1 MKSSACAPRYE
12 PRNALPSEPMAERIP
27 EALQEKLAERLTFYQ
42 DIGIQL
48 FYRDRYPQ
56 QGASVAEEITLPKT
70 VQKTQPVKPV
80 VETRPERPKLAV
92 LPVASGPSLF
102 QAINKTP
109 TYTLVK
115 IQATL

>member
-56 QGASVAEEITLPKT
+56 QRASVAEDTTLPKT
-70 VQKTQPVKPV
+70 VHKTQPVKHV
-80 VETRPERPKLAV
+80 SAQRPARPPLDL
-92 LPVASGPSLF
+92 LPATPAPPPS
-102 QAINKTP
+102 
-109 TYTLVK
+109 
-115 IQATL
+115 